1 MTSRPK
7 VVITH
12 RVHAPVKELL
22 GRECDVV
29 ANEDVETW
37 PRQKLIEVAHD
48 ADALLV
54 FMPDL
59 IDESLLADCP
69 KLRVIAAALK
79 GFDNIDVAACTRRG
93 IWVAIVPDLLS
104 SPTAELALT
113 LTLGLTRNV
122 LPGDHRVRSGEFRGW
137 RPVLYGGGIVGRS
150 VGIIG
155 MGKLGQ
161 AFAKLLAGFN
171 AKIHYYDP
179 APLSPVQEAIM
190 GISRTTLDQ
199 LLSQSDVI
207 VVLAPL
213 TPATQHM
220 INAQAL
226 AKMKPGTYLVNVGR
240 GSVVDENAVA
250 AALLSGH
257 LAGYAADVF
266 EMEDWARPDHPER
279 VAPALLAENGRTLF
293 TPHLGSGVQSVRLE
307 IELAAARSILQGLH
321 GETPTGAINAPEARQ

>member
-1 MTSRPK
+1 MTSRSK

-12 RVHAPVKELL
+12 RVHEPVKELL

-29 ANEDVETW
+29 VNEDVETW
-37 PRQKLIEVAHD
+37 PRQKLLEVSRD

-59 IDESLLADCP
+59 IDEALLAACP

-104 SPTAELALT
+104 APTAELALA

-122 LPGDHRVRSGEFRGW
+122 LPGDRRVRSGEFKGW
-137 RPVLYGGGIVGRS
+137 RPVLYGGGVVGRTL
-150 VGIIG
+150 GIVG

-161 AFAKLLAGFN
+161 AFVKLLSGFS
-171 AKIHYYDP
+171 ARVLYYDP
-179 APLSPVQEAIM
+179 VALSPVHEAIL
-190 GISRTTLDQ
+190 GAARTSFDQ
-199 LLSQSDVI
+199 LLAQCDVI

-213 TPATQHM
+213 TESTLHM
-220 INAQAL
+220 INAESL
-226 AKMKPGTYLVNVGR
+226 GKMKPGAYLVNVGR
-240 GSVVDENAVA
+240 GSVVDEQAVA
-250 AALLSGH
+250 QALASGR

-266 EMEDWARPDHPER
+266 EMEDWARPDHPASVE
-279 VAPALLAENGRTLF
+279 PALLDGGHTLF
-293 TPHLGSGVQSVRLE
+293 TPHLGSAVKSVRLE
-307 IELAAARSILQGLH
+307 IELAAAHSILQVLRGQR
-321 GETPTGAINAPEARQ
+321 PQGAINDPEGAK